1 MMISHGA
8 TRVVVPPFAF
18 AVAVALAA
26 ASPVAAAPPGGAG
39 ASRKLD
45 LAPLVAAVNG
55 DDVEAAAR
63 AADTLGTIASPAA
76 HEALLDALALGPPAP
91 VAVPAIGALARHP
104 APPDVAMLARYAG
117 YHAPNVRAAALAAI
131 ATYPDPAARAVVV
144 AGLHDAVASVRAS
157 AASAAATGRV
167 REAEDA
173 LFALLAKGEPAAALA
188 LAGLADADLSRKIAD
203 HFGQVPEPALAA
215 CLGAILRRVD
225 FGPDTARVEIVRALG
240 KLTDPS
246 ATHALTDYIDATP
259 KNPPRPSR
267 SEAEKLVEARLGG
280 AP

>member
-1 MMISHGA
+1 
-8 TRVVVPPFAF
+8 
-18 AVAVALAA
+18 
-26 ASPVAAAPPGGAG
+26 
-39 ASRKLD
+39 
-45 LAPLVAAVNG
+45 
-55 DDVEAAAR
+55 
-63 AADTLGTIASPAA
+63 
-76 HEALLDALALGPPAP
+76 
-91 VAVPAIGALARHP
+91 
-104 APPDVAMLARYAG
+104 MLARYAG
-117 YHAPNVRAAALAAI
+117 HHAPNVRAAALAAI

-144 AGLHDAVASVRAS
+144 AGLHDPVASVRAA
-157 AASAAATGRV
+157 AASAAAAGRV

-173 LFALLAKGEPAAALA
+173 LFALLAKGEASAALA

-203 HFGQVPEPALAA
+203 HFGQVPEASLAA

-225 FGPDTARVEIVRALG
+225 FGPDTARVEVVRALG

-267 SEAEKLVEARLGG
+267 AEAEKLVEARVGG